1 MNQGGR
7 APRSAPGGGRRSIA
21 HDEGVTDVGIDELLA
36 SFGLEGDAAALGRR
50 ALEEAG
56 LTNPRKQRI
65 AAGKSERAREA
76 VDARLARLCAACAE
90 RAPRDG
96 RRVVVVPPSVC
107 ARCGGSNNRRALRDL
122 VDACVAG
129 GVRRLVVV
137 GGSPALRTELR
148 TSLGGELE
156 LRLVDGVERR
166 TKTEAQGDLAWADV
180 VLVWGSSILAHKVS
194 TLYTR
199 DGGSTPVVVVPRRS
213 IEALAGEVVR
223 HLGSRTS

>member
-1 MNQGGR
+1 M
-7 APRSAPGGGRRSIA
+7 
-21 HDEGVTDVGIDELLA
+21 TDVGIDELLA
-36 SFGLEGDAAALGRR
+36 SLGLEGEAAALGRA
-50 ALEEAG
+50 ALEDAG

-65 AAGKSERAREA
+65 AAAKAERAREA

-96 RRVVVVPPSVC
+96 RRRIVVPPAVC
-107 ARCGGSNNRRALRDL
+107 PRCGGSNNRRALRDL
-122 VDACVAG
+122 VDACAAA

-137 GGSPALRTELR
+137 GGSPALRKELR
-148 TSLGGELE
+148 AELGDALD

-166 TKTEAQGDLAWADV
+166 TKREAQGDLDWADV
-180 VLVWGSSILAHKVS
+180 VLVWGSSILGHKVS

-199 DGGSTPVVVVPRRS
+199 DGGGTPVVTVPRRS

-223 HLGSRTS
+223 HLAGR